1 MSKDF
6 NVFDSLGSFA
16 PKFSQG
22 EEICRDPYELV
33 PSNNNFYSPQVINE
47 LAESILQFGQLQ
59 PAVID
64 NRDGKDYVIAGHTR
78 RLAMIKLIEEG
89 HEEFRKMKCQY
100 LPRKEIED
108 KFGEDADLAI
118 ELIEMQT
125 NLYREKSDWEK
136 MQEVIRTEEIVKKMK
151 TSGRLR
157 DNVQKILK
165 VSGGQQGRFHAI
177 HTNLCE
183 QLTAEFK
190 ENRIKGTVAYE
201 LSKLSPEFQKQACEI
216 FQRDGNISLEDAKKL
231 QAQENAEKDVPGQMS
246 IAQAT
251 GQLRPQADTTPID
264 VETQIKRL
272 YDKAQKR
279 LKERVENRDK
289 MMVPLRLRDLY
300 NGSRVQN
307 GYLNYKAEKACIIF
321 NPDSEEE
328 KEIHWNDLA
337 DILIQKYGKKPK
349 PVKTTTIDAPEPA
362 IALTESAAVKAFC
375 EAYPKKLKTIMR
387 ICRRCKDNGE
397 AAKAVQ
403 LDFAPGGFSAV
414 GGGKVNYKFMSFSA
428 GLEIEVNNERV
439 SMKYGRLIVE
449 AKNLYDPFSPEF
461 DIETKKPVKMTTIDA
476 PEKPEKKEAN
486 AGKCIHREGF
496 TCTLEEAQKTIA
508 GDGENCNR
516 KCCWSCEKH
525 GTCGY
530 ECNASAHRP
539 AENIPEKSCQSAAE
553 TPDEKQQEDHFV
565 DLNKTVKH
573 LRNTDKIPD
582 AWTEDLKDIP
592 VPTNV
597 EIIGYLYD
605 EERKLKE
612 FLEIEKEE
620 SGLPYM
626 TILKQQL
633 IVGGLRIIKNLV
645 EDCKEEP
652 EELEQ
657 PTLPT
662 MKNNDQRKE
671 WLRNYKSWGL
681 WYEDKNTG
689 IKYYKYDFAN
699 GARLIAEEYEPDL
712 GINKS
717 WWASSV
723 TESYYMHLVGGPE
736 PDQAGGAPKWTYHT
750 RYNKYPNSESE
761 LVEFLKEIQK

>member
-1 MSKDF
+1 MAKDF
-6 NVFDSLGSFA
+6 SVFDSLGDFA
-16 PKFSQG
+16 PKLDQN
-22 EEICRDPYELV
+22 EEIYRDPYELI
-33 PSNNNFYSPQVINE
+33 PSNNNFYSPQVVDE
-47 LAESILQFGQLQ
+47 LAESIFQFGQLQ

-64 NRDGKDYVIAGHTR
+64 SRDGKDYVIAGHTR

-125 NLYREKSDWEK
+125 NLYREKTDWEK

-151 TSGRLR
+151 TSGRVR

-177 HTNLCE
+177 HANLYG
-183 QLTAEFK
+183 QLMEEFK
-190 ENRIKGTVAYE
+190 ENRIKGSVAYE
-201 LSKLSPEFQKQACEI
+201 LSKLSVEFQKQACEI
-216 FQRDGNISLEDAKKL
+216 FQRDGNLSLEDTKKL
-231 QAQENAEKDVPGQMS
+231 QAQENAEKSIPGQMS

-251 GQLRPQADTTPID
+251 GQLRPTADTTPINVD
-264 VETQIKRL
+264 TQIKRL

-289 MMVPLRLRDLY
+289 MMVPMRLRDLY

-307 GYLNYKAEKACIIF
+307 GYLNYRAEKSCIVF
-321 NPDSEEE
+321 NPDSEQE
-328 KEIHWNDLA
+328 KELHWNDLA
-337 DILIQKYGKKPK
+337 DILIQKYGKEPR
-349 PVKTTTIDAPEPA
+349 PVKMTTIDAPEA
-362 IALTESAAVKAFC
+362 VVTITESAAVKAFC

-428 GLEIEVNNERV
+428 GIEIEVNNERV

-476 PEKPEKKEAN
+476 PEKPEKKETN

-553 TPDEKQQEDHFV
+553 TPDEKQQEDRFV

-573 LRNTDKIPD
+573 PRNTDKIPT
-582 AWTEDLKDIP
+582 AWPEELKDIP
-592 VPTNV
+592 IPSTGDLS
-597 EIIGYLYD
+597 IYLQKQED
-605 EERKLKE
+605 LLKQMTE
-612 FLEIEKEE
+612 VEKEE
-620 SGLPYM
+620 AGFPELV
-626 TILKQQL
+626 IKKQQML
-633 IVGGLRIIKNLV
+633 VAGLRILKNIV
-645 EDCKEEP
+645 EDCQEEP
-652 EELEQ
+652 EQ
-657 PTLPT
+657 PGLPI

-671 WLRNYKSWGL
+671 WLRNYKNWGL
-681 WYEDKNTG
+681 WYTDNHTG
-689 IKYYKYDFAN
+689 VKYYKYDFEN
-699 GARLIAEEYEPDL
+699 GARLIVEEYEKEPL
-712 GINKS
+712 PENS
-717 WWASSV
+717 WYV
-723 TESYYMHLVGGPE
+723 PEEPYYMHLIGGPE
-736 PDQAGGAPKWTYHT
+736 PDRKGEIPKWTYHSK
-750 RYNKYPNSESE
+750 YNKYPNSETE

>member
-16 PKFSQG
+16 PKLSQG
-22 EEICRDPYELV
+22 EETYRDPYELV

-64 NRDGKDYVIAGHTR
+64 SRDGKDYVIAGHTR

-125 NLYREKSDWEK
+125 NLYREKTDWEK
-136 MQEVIRTEEIVKKMK
+136 MQEVIRTEEIVKEMK
-151 TSGRLR
+151 ASGRIR
-157 DNVQKILK
+157 DNVQKILR
-165 VSGGQQGRFHAI
+165 VSGGQQGRYHAI
-177 HTNLCE
+177 HTSLCE
-183 QLTAEFK
+183 QLMSEFK
-190 ENRIKGTVAYE
+190 ENRIRGTVAYE
-201 LSKLSPEFQKQACEI
+201 LSKLSPEFQKLACEL
-216 FQRDGNISLEDAKKL
+216 FQKDGTLSLEDAKKL
-231 QAQENAEKDVPGQMS
+231 LAQENAEKSIPGRMS
-246 IAQAT
+246 IAQVT
-251 GQLRPQADTTPID
+251 GQLRPTADTTPID
-264 VETQIKRL
+264 VDTQIKRL

-289 MMVPLRLRDLY
+289 MMVPMRLRDLY

-307 GYLNYKAEKACIIF
+307 GYLNYRAEKACIVF
-321 NPDSEEE
+321 NPDSEQE
-328 KEIHWNDLA
+328 KELHWNDLA
-337 DILIQKYGKKPK
+337 DILIRQYGKSPK
-349 PVKTTTIDAPEPA
+349 PVRMTTIDAPEPV
-362 IALTESAAVKAFC
+362 ITLTESEAVKAFC
-375 EAYPKKLKTIMR
+375 EAYPEKLKTIMR

-403 LDFAPGGFSAV
+403 LEFAPYGFNSLS
-414 GGGKVNYKFMSFSA
+414 GYNVNYSFMSFTA
-428 GLEIEVNNERV
+428 GLEIEVNNEKV

-461 DIETKKPVKMTTIDA
+461 DIETKKP
-476 PEKPEKKEAN
+476 EA
-486 AGKCIHREGF
+486 KDDEG
-496 TCTLEEAQKTIA
+496 
-508 GDGENCNR
+508 
-516 KCCWSCEKH
+516 
-525 GTCGY
+525 
-530 ECNASAHRP
+530 P
-539 AENIPEKSCQSAAE
+539 AAE
-553 TPDEKQQEDHFV
+553 IPDKKQQEDHFG
-565 DLNKTVKH
+565 DLTEMGEH
-573 LRNTDKIPD
+573 LKNTDKIPD
-582 AWTEDLKDIP
+582 TWPEDLKDIP

-605 EERKLKE
+605 EERRLKE
-612 FLEIEKEE
+612 FFEVEKEDP
-620 SGLPYM
+620 GLPHM

-671 WLRNYKSWGL
+671 WLRNYKRWGL

-689 IKYYKYDFAN
+689 IKYYKYDFTN
-699 GARLIAEEYEPDL
+699 GARLIVEEYAPDQ
-712 GINKS
+712 GEQKS
-717 WWASSV
+717 WWVSKT

-736 PDQAGGAPKWTYHT
+736 PNRKDGIPKWSYHT
-750 RYNKYPNSESE
+750 HYNKYPNSETE
-761 LVEFLKEIQK
+761 LCEFLKGLQK

>member
-16 PKFSQG
+16 PKLSQG
-22 EEICRDPYELV
+22 EEIYRDPYELV

-64 NRDGKDYVIAGHTR
+64 SRDGKDYVIAGHTR

-108 KFGEDADLAI
+108 KFGEDTDLAI

-125 NLYREKSDWEK
+125 NLYREKTDWEK

-151 TSGRLR
+151 TSGRVR

-177 HTNLCE
+177 HANLYG
-183 QLTAEFK
+183 QLMEEFK
-190 ENRIKGTVAYE
+190 ENRIKGSVAYE
-201 LSKLSPEFQKQACEI
+201 LSKLSVEFQKQACEI
-216 FQRDGNISLEDAKKL
+216 FQRDGNLSLEDTKKL
-231 QAQENAEKDVPGQMS
+231 QAQENAEKSIPGQMS

-251 GQLRPQADTTPID
+251 GQLRPTADTTPINVD
-264 VETQIKRL
+264 TQIKRL

-289 MMVPLRLRDLY
+289 MMVPMRLRDLY

-307 GYLNYKAEKACIIF
+307 GYLNYRAEKSCIVF
-321 NPDSEEE
+321 NPDSEQE
-328 KEIHWNDLA
+328 KELHWNDLA
-337 DILIQKYGKKPK
+337 DILIQKYGKEPR
-349 PVKTTTIDAPEPA
+349 PVKMTTIDAPEPA
-362 IALTESAAVKAFC
+362 VTLTESAAVKAFC

-403 LDFAPGGFSAV
+403 MDFAPGGFSSSS
-414 GGGKVNYKFMSFSA
+414 GSNVNYSFMSFTA
-428 GLEIEVNNERV
+428 GLEIEVNSEKV

-461 DIETKKPVKMTTIDA
+461 NVKPKRIEAKDDEG
-476 PEKPEKKEAN
+476 PEK
-486 AGKCIHREGF
+486 CITGQSGSGLCGAAAYCDQKY
-496 TCTLEEAQKTIA
+496 TCCSQCP
-508 GDGENCNR
+508 DDCNSR
-516 KCCWSCEKH
+516 CEW
-525 GTCGY
+525 
-530 ECNASAHRP
+530 
-539 AENIPEKSCQSAAE
+539 IPEKSCQPAAE
-553 TPDEKQQEDHFV
+553 ILDEKQQEDHTGDFTEKV
-565 DLNKTVKH
+565 EH
-573 LRNTDKIPD
+573 LGNTDKIPD
-582 AWTEDLKDIP
+582 AWPEDLKDIP
-592 VPTNV
+592 VPTGV

-605 EERKLKE
+605 EERRLKE
-612 FLEIEKEE
+612 FFEVEKEDP
-620 SGLPYM
+620 GLPHM

-645 EDCKEEP
+645 EDCKK
-652 EELEQ
+652 ELEESEQ
-657 PTLPT
+657 PSLPI

-671 WLRNYKSWGL
+671 WLRDYKSWGL
-681 WYEDKNTG
+681 WYEDKNVG
-689 IKYYKYDFAN
+689 IKYYKYDFVN
-699 GARLIAEEYEPDL
+699 GARLIVEEFALDPSE
-712 GINKS
+712 KS
-717 WWASSV
+717 QWY
-723 TESYYMHLVGGPE
+723 TPGEHHYMHLIGGPKPE
-736 PDQAGGAPKWTYHT
+736 CKNGRGWSYHS

>member
-1 MSKDF
+1 MAKDF
-6 NVFDSLGSFA
+6 SVFDSLGDFA
-16 PKFSQG
+16 PKLDQN
-22 EEICRDPYELV
+22 EEIYRDPYELI
-33 PSNNNFYSPQVINE
+33 PSNNNFYSPQVVDE

-64 NRDGKDYVIAGHTR
+64 SRDGKDYVIAGHTR

-125 NLYREKSDWEK
+125 NLYREKTDWEK

-151 TSGRLR
+151 TSGRVR

-177 HTNLCE
+177 HSNLYG
-183 QLTAEFK
+183 QLMEEFK
-190 ENRIKGTVAYE
+190 ENRIKGSVAYE
-201 LSKLSPEFQKQACEI
+201 LSKLSVEFQKQACEI
-216 FQRDGNISLEDAKKL
+216 FQRDGNLSLEDTKKL
-231 QAQENAEKDVPGQMS
+231 QAQENAEKSIPGQMS

-251 GQLRPQADTTPID
+251 GQLRPTADTTPINVD
-264 VETQIKRL
+264 TQIKRL

-289 MMVPLRLRDLY
+289 MMVPMRLRDLY

-307 GYLNYKAEKACIIF
+307 GYLNYRAEKSCIVF
-321 NPDSEEE
+321 NPDSEQE
-328 KEIHWNDLA
+328 KELHWNDLA
-337 DILIQKYGKKPK
+337 DILIQKYGKEPR
-349 PVKTTTIDAPEPA
+349 PVKMTTIDAPEPA
-362 IALTESAAVKAFC
+362 VTLTESAAVKAFC

-387 ICRRCKDNGE
+387 ICRRCEDNGE

-403 LDFAPGGFSAV
+403 LEFAPGGFSSLS
-414 GGGKVNYKFMSFSA
+414 GSNVNYSFMSFTA
-428 GLEIEVNNERV
+428 GLEIEVNSEKV

-449 AKNLYDPFSPEF
+449 AKNLYDPLSPEF
-461 DIETKKPVKMTTIDA
+461 DMEPKKPEIKD
-476 PEKPEKKEAN
+476 E
-486 AGKCIHREGF
+486 
-496 TCTLEEAQKTIA
+496 
-508 GDGENCNR
+508 
-516 KCCWSCEKH
+516 
-525 GTCGY
+525 
-530 ECNASAHRP
+530 
-539 AENIPEKSCQSAAE
+539 IPEKSCQSAAE
-553 TPDEKQQEDHFV
+553 IPDKKQQEDHSG
-565 DLNKTVKH
+565 DSTEMVKH
-573 LRNTDKIPD
+573 LRNADKIPD
-582 AWTEDLKDIP
+582 AWPEDLKDIP

-645 EDCKEEP
+645 EDCQEEP
-652 EELEQ
+652 EESEQ
-657 PTLPT
+657 PPLPI
-662 MKNNDQRKE
+662 MRNNDQRKE
-671 WLRNYKSWGL
+671 WLRNYKVWGL
-681 WYEDKNTG
+681 WYTDNHTG
-689 IKYYKYDFAN
+689 VKYYKYDFNN
-699 GARLIAEEYEPDL
+699 GARLIVEEYTPDL
-712 GINKS
+712 GNKKS
-717 WWASSV
+717 WWVSAV

-736 PDQAGGAPKWTYHT
+736 PDRAGGVPKWTYHT
-750 RYNKYPNSESE
+750 RYNKFPNSETE
-761 LVEFLKEIQK
+761 LVEFLKEMQK